1 MSGLLST
8 KEAKLDEAIWN
19 TMEEVRTRL
28 LEDDDSSWWG
38 TTTQGTQSPDIH
50 KVTRAIVSYI
60 DLLSSHCP
68 TVHQILHQAAQLRGD
83 APQIDSI
90 TPLASLMTETVSSLE
105 QKLSEKA
112 RSFPDQSMRF
122 LFLINN
128 SHFIWQQLYPTA
140 ASILEPHMS
149 GLARK
154 VDNYIETY
162 LQMAWAPVLSCLYNY
177 VHPPSQNIC
186 TF

>member
-1 MSGLLST
+1 
-8 KEAKLDEAIWN
+8 
-19 TMEEVRTRL
+19 
-28 LEDDDSSWWG
+28 
-38 TTTQGTQSPDIH
+38 
-50 KVTRAIVSYI
+50 
-60 DLLSSHCP
+60 
-68 TVHQILHQAAQLRGD
+68 
-83 APQIDSI
+83 
-90 TPLASLMTETVSSLE
+90 MTETVSSLE

-177 VHPPSQNIC
+177 VHTYRWPNGRPGPARPGPVLARPALARPCWRAVPCRPTCHLIGPGPAWVWLMRAVPAQQPAC
-186 TF
+186 

>member
-154 VDNYIETY
+154 VDNYIG
-162 LQMAWAPVLSCLYNY
+162 
-177 VHPPSQNIC
+177 IC
-186 TF
+186 KRPGHRCCRAS